1 MRGQNVDRGEHSGL
15 CGARNPQNWSLSKK
29 MFVTFQI
36 CMYTTAVYLGSS
48 IYSPATE
55 YVMHRFN
62 VNAQLASMGLSMYV
76 LAYGIG
82 VSYFPFHP
90 IIFAEETNKR

>member
-1 MRGQNVDRGEHSGL
+1 
-15 CGARNPQNWSLSKK
+15 
-29 MFVTFQI
+29 MFVTAQI
-36 CMYTTAVYLGSS
+36 CLYTTAVYLGSS

-55 YVMHRFN
+55 YVMARFN

-82 VSYFPFHP
+82 VSLQFPLHLP
-90 IIFAEETNKR
+90 Q